1 MNDLVRG
8 KTRDPDTGK
17 IKLYW
22 EVIAGA
28 TAGASQ
34 VVFTNPLESM
44 FSFANTSFDDAL
56 IWSDAFFPHSCQDST
71 ADAG

>member
-22 EVIAGA
+22 EIIAGG

-34 VVFTNPLESM
+34 VVFTNPLESEL
-44 FSFANTSFDDAL
+44 SVAVPVRAKHEL
-56 IWSDAFFPHSCQDST
+56 KRR
-71 ADAG
+71 GRRG

>member
-1 MNDLVRG
+1 MNDLIRG

-44 FSFANTSFDDAL
+44 FTDLGCRFHHAS
-56 IWSDAFFPHSCQDST
+56 
-71 ADAG
+71 